1 MDVGISPPVLDW
13 GRRNLYAASMS
24 SLTVVNLNN
33 DSVLR
38 VYEPFS
44 TDPQFYVYGYED
56 LVLQPGENASVTFMF
71 LPKLLGSSSA
81 HLVLQTNFGGF
92 IIQAKGMAVR
102 SPYQI
107 LPLTRMDVVL
117 GGHLEKNLSI
127 YNPFDDALY
136 VEEVAVWMSS
146 FESAKQSSHVVCQL
160 GPIDEGVKLTSL
172 SSNWHTS
179 SETEFGR
186 PLFHIRPSE
195 QWELK
200 LQPISEGKVF
210 GAIYMKLRNC
220 TTDTMDIVVIP
231 IELEV
236 HTRTYY
242 DSTSLVSVTF
252 EHISS
257 CAGNGSIYSL
267 SLRNDAAELLR
278 IVSVTADNGD
288 DVSIFQVKYLNG
300 LILFPDT
307 ATDIALIRYTASVPK
322 DISFD
327 NCNIVVKT
335 NSSLGSSVVIP
346 CQDIRRA
353 STSYTT
359 SAVVAE
365 SDEPAGG
372 SFSEEISTNSRTG
385 SLGSLTEIE
394 GRHNMKVI

>member
-1 MDVGISPPVLDW
+1 VL
-13 GRRNLYAASMS
+13 ASKS
-24 SLTVVNLNN
+24 STVV
-33 DSVLR
+33 
-38 VYEPFS
+38 
-44 TDPQFYVYGYED
+44 
-56 LVLQPGENASVTFMF
+56 
-71 LPKLLGSSSA
+71 
-81 HLVLQTNFGGF
+81 
-92 IIQAKGMAVR
+92 
-102 SPYQI
+102 
-107 LPLTRMDVVL
+107 
-117 GGHLEKNLSI
+117 
-127 YNPFDDALY
+127 
-136 VEEVAVWMSS
+136 
-146 FESAKQSSHVVCQL
+146 
-160 GPIDEGVKLTSL
+160 
-172 SSNWHTS
+172 
-179 SETEFGR
+179 
-186 PLFHIRPSE
+186 
-195 QWELK
+195 ELK